1 MSETGRDPWAG
12 EAMSRSDAQRRY
24 NNLIQYQLRP
34 MLNDRRLS
42 DDERVQVLK
51 RIVASVHRFRFESGA
66 VPGGGTREEI
76 TDLLSHF
83 LKPESEA
90 SVELK
95 DWVKRTIR
103 GYGGTLENADE

>member
-1 MSETGRDPWAG
+1 MSEIKRDPWAG

-24 NNLIQYQLRP
+24 HNLVQYQLRP

-51 RIVASVHRFRFESGA
+51 RIVASAHRFRFESGA
-66 VPGGGTREEI
+66 VPGGGTREEVA
-76 TDLLSHF
+76 DLISHW
-83 LKPESEA
+83 LKPESTA
-90 SVELK
+90 GVELK

-103 GYGGTLENADE
+103 GFGGTLENADE